1 MEHTSSW
8 RIQRAGHLSREE
20 YPLSLHVYYRVGY
33 GYGGQERLGIGV
45 ERVSIDLVPLRDLD
59 DVAQVHHRHPIADV
73 PYHRQI
79 VGDEQ
84 VRQVELLLQLL
95 QQVDDLGL
103 NGHVQRRHRLVT
115 HNKLGVDG
123 QRAGHPDALPL
134 PAADSWGNLSAIE
147 VRNPTSDSNSATLSR
162 YARWSLAR
170 PCTRSGSPTM
180 LPAVMRGFK
189 EL

>member
-20 YPLSLHVYYRVGY
+20 YPLSLRVYYRVGY
-33 GYGGQERLGIGV
+33 GYCGQERLGIWV
-45 ERVSIDLVPLRDLD
+45 ERVRIDLIPLRDLD

-84 VRQVELLLQLL
+84 VRQVELLLELL

-103 NGHVQRRHRLVT
+103 DGHVQRRHRLVT

-123 QRAGHPDALPL
+123 QGAGHPDALPL
-134 PAADSWGNLSAIE
+134 PAAEFMRKPVGIE
-147 VRNPTSDSNSATLSR
+147 LRNPTSDSSSATLSR
-162 YARWSLAR
+162 YARWSVAR
-170 PCTRSGSPTM
+170 PCT
-180 LPAVMRGFK
+180 
-189 EL
+189 